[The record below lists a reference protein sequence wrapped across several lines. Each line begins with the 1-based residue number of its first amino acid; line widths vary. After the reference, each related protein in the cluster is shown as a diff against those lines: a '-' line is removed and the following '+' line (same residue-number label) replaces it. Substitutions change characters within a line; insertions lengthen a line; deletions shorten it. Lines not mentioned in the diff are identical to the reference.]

1 MRIFRGTVYIMSVV
15 VEDMPNENG
24 ARGKVEENWNQH
36 DQMDIW
42 AYFERKKS
50 ILLRNCLDWN

>member
-1 MRIFRGTVYIMSVV
+1 VYIISVV